1 MLFVKLAISAA
12 ILLGADGTK
21 PAKPTD
27 PAKATP
33 PAKLS
38 ESAKPKQPAQP
49 QQTPKPKE
57 TAKPQ
62 AAAKPSA
69 TAKPKEATK
78 PQQAAKPKE
87 TAKPQETAK
96 PKEPAKPNENEL
108 FPVEQ
113 AIIEQTNAER
123 ARYGLPPLEVDLELI
138 KSARAHAI
146 WMTTYQTLQH
156 TRQPV
161 AENIAMGQRD
171 QYEVLNTWMR
181 SPGHRA
187 NILNGAFRRIGV
199 AAYQGVHGTIF
210 WCQQFR

>member
-1 MLFVKLAISAA
+1 MLIAKLACCVAVLWA
-12 ILLGADGTK
+12 ADGTT
-21 PAKPTD
+21 PAKPKD
-27 PAKATP
+27 A
-33 PAKLS
+33 
-38 ESAKPKQPAQP
+38 AKPTQAAKPNDSSKSNQTSQPKQAA
-49 QQTPKPKE
+49 KPKE
-57 TAKPQ
+57 TV
-62 AAAKPSA
+62 
-69 TAKPKEATK
+69 K

-87 TAKPQETAK
+87 AAKPQEAAK
-96 PKEPAKPNENEL
+96 AKEPAKPNENDL
-108 FPVEQ
+108 FPVER

-123 ARYGLPPLEVDLELI
+123 ARYGLPPLEVDLELV
-138 KSARAHAI
+138 KSARAHTI

-156 TRQPV
+156 ARQPV

-199 AAYQGVHGTIF
+199 AAYRVGEGTIF